1 MATYRQ
7 VQTSFWQDG
16 FVLDLTPEE
25 KYFFLYLMTN
35 SKTTQCGIYE
45 LPKRIIETETG
56 YHRETVDKL
65 RNRFIEYGKVAYNDS
80 TKEIMMLNWLKH
92 NRINSP
98 KVKACIR
105 KELKGVKHKPFVEV
119 FQALCKEYGYGID
132 TVSIGYGEEKEKEE
146 EQEQKQKQE
155 VGAEAG
161 SWLEDLPDKII
172 PQKPDP
178 VTFYTQN
185 ITAAIPPIIV
195 QDIDQWIAK
204 GHFDEPEEI
213 IIEALRETI
222 LNGTKSWKYTTKI
235 LIGWADQGLRT
246 LQQVQAA
253 IAEHARSK
261 TASKGKYNRG
271 QSTEMSEAD
280 KAYVDNL
287 RGGQAP
293 QDDPSYDPA
302 QDQELQKL
310 MGQLQGKETE

>member
-1 MATYRQ
+1 M
-7 VQTSFWQDG
+7 
-16 FVLDLTPEE
+16 
-25 KYFFLYLMTN
+25 
-35 SKTTQCGIYE
+35 
-45 LPKRIIETETG
+45 
-56 YHRETVDKL
+56 
-65 RNRFIEYGKVAYNDS
+65 
-80 TKEIMMLNWLKH
+80 
-92 NRINSP
+92 
-98 KVKACIR
+98 
-105 KELKGVKHKPFVEV
+105 
-119 FQALCKEYGYGID
+119 D
-132 TVSIGYGEEKEKEE
+132 TVSIGYGEEKEKEKE
-146 EQEQKQKQE
+146 EEQEQEQKQKQE

-261 TASKGKYNRG
+261 TASKGKYSRG

-302 QDQELQKL
+302 
-310 MGQLQGKETE
+310 

>member
-1 MATYRQ
+1 
-7 VQTSFWQDG
+7 
-16 FVLDLTPEE
+16 
-25 KYFFLYLMTN
+25 
-35 SKTTQCGIYE
+35 
-45 LPKRIIETETG
+45 
-56 YHRETVDKL
+56 
-65 RNRFIEYGKVAYNDS
+65 
-80 TKEIMMLNWLKH
+80 
-92 NRINSP
+92 
-98 KVKACIR
+98 
-105 KELKGVKHKPFVEV
+105 
-119 FQALCKEYGYGID
+119 
-132 TVSIGYGEEKEKEE
+132 
-146 EQEQKQKQE
+146 EQEQEQEEQQE
-155 VGAEAG
+155 VGAGAG
-161 SWLEDLPDKII
+161 ASSTLDDLPDKTI

-178 VTFYTQN
+178 VTFYMNN

-261 TASKGKYNRG
+261 TSNKGKYSRG
-271 QSTEMSEAD
+271 QSTELSEAD
-280 KAYVDNL
+280 KAYLDNL

-302 QDQELQKL
+302 QDHELQKL
-310 MGQLQGKETE
+310 